1 MVKMRHTILPPAWD
15 PEGLKWQKG
24 WTPTFKNGPGSAINT
39 LSHKTIKSAESLG
52 SHAFEGA
59 GDISLGKNSKKNMRS
74 LNPWIFIKNYEGPIP
89 LCEGDAFRGFD
100 PHQL

>member
-59 GDISLGKNSKKNMRS
+59 GDISLGKNSKKKHALAEPLDFYRKLRRS
-74 LNPWIFIKNYEGPIP
+74 NPIV
-89 LCEGDAFRGFD
+89 
-100 PHQL
+100 